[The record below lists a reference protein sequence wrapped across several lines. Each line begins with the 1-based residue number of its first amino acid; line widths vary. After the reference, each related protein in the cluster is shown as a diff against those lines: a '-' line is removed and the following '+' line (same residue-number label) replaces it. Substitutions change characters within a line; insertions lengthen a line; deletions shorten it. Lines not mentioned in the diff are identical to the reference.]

1 MMSIIWSIVI
11 GFVVGLLARA
21 LKPGDDKMGFIVTT
35 LVGVGGAVGA
45 TFLGRSLGWY
55 KPDEPA
61 GFLAALVG
69 AIAILVILA
78 VVRKNKGTPSS

>member
-69 AIAILVILA
+69 AIAILVILS

>member
-1 MMSIIWSIVI
+1 MFSIIWSIVI

-21 LKPGDDKMGFIVTT
+21 LKPGNDKMGFIVTT

-45 TFLGRSLGWY
+45 TFLGRSMGWY
-55 KPDEPA
+55 KADEPA

-69 AIAILVILA
+69 AIVILVILA
-78 VVRKNKGTPSS
+78 VVRKNKTTPSA

>member
-69 AIAILVILA
+69 AIVILVILA
-78 VVRKNKGTPSS
+78 IVRKNKGTRSG